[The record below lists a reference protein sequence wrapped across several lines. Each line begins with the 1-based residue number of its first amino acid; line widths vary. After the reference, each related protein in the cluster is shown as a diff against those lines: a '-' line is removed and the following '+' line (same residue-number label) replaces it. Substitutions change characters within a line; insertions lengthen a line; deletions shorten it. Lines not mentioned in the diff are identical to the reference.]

1 MWYKRCAE
9 GLTIYLY
16 VQPGAK
22 KTEITGVHD
31 SELKIRLNIPPIEG
45 RANKALLKY
54 MAQVFDVPIRQVTL
68 KRGAT
73 SRHKILLITGSLV
86 EPDGLFF

>member
-1 MWYKRCAE
+1 VWYKRNAE

-31 SELKIRLNIPPIEG
+31 SELKIRLNTPPIED

-54 MAQVFDVPIRQVTL
+54 IAQIFNVPIRQVTL
-68 KRGAT
+68 KCGAK

-86 EPDGLFF
+86 EPDRLFF

>member
-1 MWYKRCAE
+1 VWYKRDAE

-31 SELKIRLNIPPIEG
+31 SELKIRLNTPPIEG

-54 MAQVFDVPIRQVTL
+54 IAQIFNIPIKQVTL
-68 KRGAT
+68 KRGAK

-86 EPDGLFF
+86 EPNGLFA